1 MKKILLI
8 LGTAG
13 LISSIP
19 AFAAYDSHTGAVESC
34 LAAVLA
40 KHPGNV
46 LSLEAELENGKPI
59 YEFDIKGKD
68 GKEWEV
74 ECDAKTGK
82 VTEEEEEVDAKDT
95 RFASKAKVTLEEAKK
110 TALAAHAGEVI
121 ESETSIEA
129 DGSISY
135 EFDIKGK
142 DGKEWEVEVDAVTGK
157 IVETEEEVY
166 QIGLD

>member
-8 LGTAG
+8 LSTAG

-19 AFAAYDSHTGAVESC
+19 AFAGYDSHTGAVESC

-40 KHPGNV
+40 KRPGNV
-46 LSLEAELENGKPI
+46 ISLEAELENGKPI

-74 ECDAKTGK
+74 E
-82 VTEEEEEVDAKDT
+82 
-95 RFASKAKVTLEEAKK
+95 
-110 TALAAHAGEVI
+110 
-121 ESETSIEA
+121 
-129 DGSISY
+129 
-135 EFDIKGK
+135 
-142 DGKEWEVEVDAVTGK
+142 VDAVTGK
-157 IVETEEEVY
+157 IAEKKEQEIY

>member
-46 LSLEAELENGKPI
+46 LSLEAEFENGKPI

-74 ECDAKTGK
+74 EVDAITGK
-82 VTEEEEEVDAKDT
+82 LAE
-95 RFASKAKVTLEEAKK
+95 KK
-110 TALAAHAGEVI
+110 EQEI
-121 ESETSIEA
+121 
-129 DGSISY
+129 
-135 EFDIKGK
+135 
-142 DGKEWEVEVDAVTGK
+142 
-157 IVETEEEVY
+157 Y